1 MLGASE
7 SCCFV
12 AIFRTKRSN
21 FLGLIYYTNSG
32 MKLNKLENVMYTQC
46 ARYRDFFF
54 PEPLQFK
61 KITSNAHV
69 KSQILV
75 LVKKQ
80 LAFKVI
86 SLYPLLFALSRLRD
100 GRIQTSRKHMRYK
113 VLSCLDR
120 PQSTVFSF
128 SYKERQRNIHPTSSP
143 GLFP

>member
-1 MLGASE
+1 MLLRCHFQNKEVQFSRAYILCEQRNEIEQIG
-7 SCCFV
+7 
-12 AIFRTKRSN
+12 KRHVHPMC
-21 FLGLIYYTNSG
+21 T
-32 MKLNKLENVMYTQC
+32 VPP
-46 ARYRDFFF
+46 FFF

-86 SLYPLLFALSRLRD
+86 SLYPLLFALSRSRD
-100 GRIQTSRKHMRYK
+100 GRIQTSRKHMRSK

>member
-12 AIFRTKRSN
+12 AIFRPKRSN
-21 FLGLIYYTNSG
+21 FLGLIYYANSG
-32 MKLNKLENVMYTQC
+32 IKLNKLENVMYTQC
-46 ARYRDFFF
+46 AQYRDFFF

-86 SLYPLLFALSRLRD
+86 YKFVSFTFRIKQVTRRAYSNITKAHALQGS
-100 GRIQTSRKHMRYK
+100 
-113 VLSCLDR
+113 LDR

-128 SYKERQRNIHPTSSP
+128 SYKERQRNIHRNRRKKNN
-143 GLFP
+143 

>member
-1 MLGASE
+1 MLLRCHFQNKEFQFSRAYILYEQRNEIEQIG
-7 SCCFV
+7 
-12 AIFRTKRSN
+12 KRHVHPMCTVS
-21 FLGLIYYTNSG
+21 
-32 MKLNKLENVMYTQC
+32 
-46 ARYRDFFF
+46 RFFF

-86 SLYPLLFALSRLRD
+86 SLYPLLFALSRSRD
-100 GRIQTSRKHMRYK
+100 GRIQTSRKHMRHK